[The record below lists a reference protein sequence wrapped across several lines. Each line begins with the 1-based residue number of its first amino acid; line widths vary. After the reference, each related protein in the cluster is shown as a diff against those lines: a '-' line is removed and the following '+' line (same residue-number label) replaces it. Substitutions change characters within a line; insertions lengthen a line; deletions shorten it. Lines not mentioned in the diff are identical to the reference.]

1 MTSKPNGLLF
11 VLLGLTAAFRA
22 TAGQLILPS
31 PTLDRSGVVPVI
43 YRMPSAVTG
52 DGTLAIRWTDSLGRV
67 VEQRT
72 EPIRLLD
79 ESEARF
85 SIDTR
90 RAVAMKNDLHVH
102 LSLDGKNQKGETDHR
117 EEDAQITFVAR
128 PPERDWQ
135 DYAIIMW
142 QPYPSGLLPTLQ
154 SLGING
160 GQHNGRGGTLPTA
173 LIENN
178 IRWYS
183 ENIGTDFYSEYH
195 RYRPDRTQEWSF
207 LQAKDLYAK
216 DPSSKEAF
224 KRHPSLWDPVWRS
237 KIHDRLVETAK
248 RNAPYRPWFY
258 SLADEAGIA
267 DLAAFWDF
275 DFSDESLV
283 QMRRWLATQ
292 YPSLVALNLEW
303 GSHFASW
310 NLVTPMTTHEAM
322 ERKDDNFSAWAD
334 FKEWMDI
341 SFADALKMG
350 TEAIHEVDKDAY
362 VSIGGG
368 QMPGWGGY
376 DYSRLTQ
383 ALTAIE
389 PYNIGNNVE
398 IIRSLNPD
406 MPMLTTGFAN
416 GDWERHRVWREL
428 LHGNRGLIL
437 WDEKLEYAGLSGPGT
452 RGAEAGK
459 YYNEI
464 RGGIGALIIN
474 SARVTDPI
482 AIHYS
487 QASMRTEWMLS
498 RRPQGDAWTQRRAKI
513 ERTDNDFMRLRESWC
528 RLIEDQG
535 LQYNFVSNVQLQQGE
550 LLKSGYRVLVLPRS
564 SSLSKSEADAI
575 REFAEHGGLVIADG
589 EPGTFNEHSRR
600 LEKSPLADLFAG
612 GKAILV
618 KARTLEYH
626 QDRLVNKEGPVHK
639 SMGDLLGSNGVRP
652 EFAVTDSAG
661 HPVVGVEVHVY
672 RNGAT
677 RLVALQSN
685 PQLRVDE
692 LGPPDFRSNERFEVP
707 VKVTLTLPSPQ
718 YVYDVRLG
726 KALGKQK
733 SVVVT
738 VNPYEPTIFAVVPDP
753 MPELHVSVATS
764 ALRGPNISVAIGCDR
779 SPAAVH
785 VFHIDVEDSQGKRIP
800 HYSGN
805 IVAKGGHAMKMLP
818 LAYSDPAGPWKIQV
832 RDVLT
837 GQSKIINGVS
847 AVDHLDES
855 PK

>member
-1 MTSKPNGLLF
+1 MIPKPNHLFLVLAF
-11 VLLGLTAAFRA
+11 VLRAKAAE
-22 TAGQLILPS
+22 LILPS
-31 PTLDRSGVVPVI
+31 SALERNGAVTVT
-43 YRMPSAVTG
+43 YRMSSAVTG
-52 DGTLAIRWTDSLGRV
+52 SGTLAIRWTDSLGRV

-72 EPIRLLD
+72 EPIQLTD
-79 ESEARF
+79 ESETRF
-85 SIDTR
+85 SLDLR
-90 RAVAMKNDLHVH
+90 RALAMKNDLQVH
-102 LSLDGKNQKGETDHR
+102 LSLHGHK
-117 EEDAQITFVAR
+117 EEDAQITFIAK
-128 PPERDWQ
+128 PPEREWQ

-142 QPYPSGLLPTLQ
+142 QPYPSGLLPTLK

-160 GQHNGRGGTLPTA
+160 GQHNGRSGTLPEA

-207 LQAKDLYAK
+207 LQAKELYAK

-224 KRHPSLWDPVWRS
+224 KRHPSFWDPVWRA
-237 KIHDRLVETAK
+237 KIHDRLVQAAK
-248 RNAPYRPWFY
+248 RNSPYRPWFY

-292 YPSLVALNLEW
+292 YASLAALNAEW
-303 GSHFASW
+303 DTNFATW
-310 NLVTPMTTHEAM
+310 DLVTPMTTHDAM
-322 ERKDDNFSAWAD
+322 QRNGDNFSAWAD
-334 FKEWMDI
+334 FKEWMDV

-350 TEAIHEVDKDAY
+350 TDAIHEVDKDAY

-389 PYNIGNNVE
+389 PYDIGNNVE

-437 WDEKLEYAGLSGPGT
+437 WDEKLEYAGNSGPGA
-452 RGAEAGK
+452 RGVEAEK

-464 RGGIGALIIN
+464 RSGIGALIIN
-474 SARVTDPI
+474 SHRVTDPI

-498 RRPQGDAWTQRRAKI
+498 RRPEGDAWTKRRAKI
-513 ERTDNDFMRLRESWC
+513 ERTDNEFMRLRESWC

-535 LQYNFVSNVQLQQGE
+535 FQYNFVSNNQLQQGE

-600 LEKSPLADLFAG
+600 LQKSPIADLFAS
-612 GKAILV
+612 GKAILIQ
-618 KARTLEYH
+618 ARTLEYH
-626 QDRLVNKEGPVHK
+626 QDRLANKEGPVHK
-639 SMGDLLGSNGVRP
+639 SVGELLRSNGVKP
-652 EFAVTDSAG
+652 EFSVTDSAG
-661 HPVVGVEVHVY
+661 HPVVGVEVHVFQ
-672 RNGAT
+672 NGGT
-677 RLVALQSN
+677 HLVALQSN

-707 VKVTLTLPSPQ
+707 VKVTVTLPQAQ
-718 YVYDVRLG
+718 YAYDVRLG
-726 KALGKQK
+726 KQLGKQK
-733 SVVVT
+733 TIAVT
-738 VNPYEPTIFAVVPDP
+738 VNPYEPTILAVASDP
-753 MPELHVSVATS
+753 MPDLHVSAPAS
-764 ALRGPNISVAIGCDR
+764 APRGANVSLAIGCDR
-779 SPAAVH
+779 SAAAVH
-785 VFHIDVEDSQGKRIP
+785 VFHIYVEDSEGKRIP

-805 IVAKGGHAMKMLP
+805 IVAKGGQAMKTLP
-818 LAYSDPAGPWKIQV
+818 LAYSDPVGDWKIRV
-832 RDVLT
+832 RDTLT
-837 GQSKIINGVS
+837 GQIKIVPLKVN
-847 AVDHLDES
+847 
-855 PK
+855 